1 MANKT
6 GGPKPPTKSEIMNNI
21 AEATGLT
28 KKEIA
33 AVFEALTG
41 EIEKTL
47 PRKAVLASLRF
58 QVYAKSLLKIDLHCL
73 NVRFETQVRAK
84 WSGPNRDLPAG
95 RLKYDLS
102 RALKTWLSRAR
113 HTINQKDRWHFAG
126 GFFLPGFF
134 ARNWS

>member
-41 EIEKTL
+41 EIEKNIAT
-47 PRKAVLASLRF
+47 KG
-58 QVYAKSLLKIDLHCL
+58 
-73 NVRFETQVRAK
+73 
-84 WSGPNRDLPAG
+84 GPG
-95 RLKYDLS
+95 QF
-102 RALKTWLSRAR
+102 
-113 HTINQKDRWHFAG
+113 TIPGLCKVVVKDRPA
-126 GFFLPGFF
+126 LPKR
-134 ARNWS
+134 AVRNPGTGQMVWAKPRPASRQVKVRPLKGLKDMVV